1 LPLDTFLPVWHDAAT
16 MSASE
21 QQFSLTRA
29 ASMKRLRVKKTKVL
43 TIHLQPMT
51 SPRMLKHVSLATLA
65 VLAIGAASIR
75 AADTPA
81 AALLGPPDANGFIS
95 LFNGKDLT
103 GWEGLP
109 GFWSVKDG
117 VIDGSE
123 TREHSVQTDLILS
136 ASKEHPE
143 RFVNFELHIKWM
155 LVSPDGNSGVQ
166 FRSLINNPKTLHVG
180 GYQADID
187 SGGNYTGSIYD
198 ESGVAGGRATMS
210 NRGEKTTWDAQNT
223 RHNDPL
229 PESAGALKK
238 LLHNTGDWNAIV
250 LIVKGNHVQYSING
264 HLMTEMIDESPKAVL
279 KGGVIALQMHAGFT
293 MDIQFKDI
301 SIKFLD

>member
-1 LPLDTFLPVWHDAAT
+1 
-16 MSASE
+16 
-21 QQFSLTRA
+21 
-29 ASMKRLRVKKTKVL
+29 
-43 TIHLQPMT
+43 
-51 SPRMLKHVSLATLA
+51 MLKHFSLATVA
-65 VLAIGAASIR
+65 VLAIGAASIWT
-75 AADTPA
+75 ADTA
-81 AALLGPPDANGFIS
+81 AAAASLGQPDANGFIS

-103 GWEGLP
+103 GWEGLE

-136 ASKEHPE
+136 ASKEQPE
-143 RFVNFELHIKWM
+143 KFVNFELHIKWM

-166 FRSLINNPKTLHVG
+166 FRSAINNPKTLHVG

-198 ESGVAGGRATMS
+198 ESGIAGGRATMS
-210 NRGEKTTWDAQNT
+210 NRGEKTTWDAQNV
-223 RHNDPL
+223 RHNEPL
-229 PESAGALKK
+229 SESAGSLKK
-238 LLHNTGDWNAIV
+238 LLHNTGDWNDIV
-250 LIVKGNHVQYSING
+250 LIVNGNRVKYSING

-301 SIKFLD
+301 SIKFLDGNQ

>member
-1 LPLDTFLPVWHDAAT
+1 MKKWRAQTQIPF
-16 MSASE
+16 
-21 QQFSLTRA
+21 QFSYNMA
-29 ASMKRLRVKKTKVL
+29 
-43 TIHLQPMT
+43 
-51 SPRMLKHVSLATLA
+51 SPRMLKHVSLITFAA
-65 VLAIGAASIR
+65 LAISAASIR
-75 AADTPA
+75 AEDKPATAAAPA
-81 AALLGPPDANGFIS
+81 AASLGQPDANGFIS

-103 GWEGLP
+103 GWEGLE
-109 GFWSVKDG
+109 GYWSVKNG

-123 TREHSVQTDLILS
+123 TKDHSVQTDLILS

-143 RFVNFELHIKWM
+143 KFVNFELHIKWM

-166 FRSLINNPKTLHVG
+166 FRSVINNPKTLHVG

-198 ESGVAGGRATMS
+198 ESGIAGGRGTMS
-210 NRGEKTTWDAQNT
+210 NRGEKTRWDAENK
-223 RHNDPL
+223 RHNSPL
-229 PESAGALKK
+229 PESADDLKK
-238 LLHNTGDWNAIV
+238 LLHNTGDWNDIV
-250 LIVKGNHVQYSING
+250 LIVNGNHVQYNING

-301 SIKFLD
+301 AIKFLDGNP